1 MDRENHEERS
11 LAKSLGGAV
20 GECPLP
26 SAHDKLAEAHYFIHE
41 MLENYHHP
49 HEFRYSLSGFLQ
61 AARSTTLMLQSD
73 LSSRQGFGEWY
84 VEHQHELATSPD
96 LRLLNQLRVRIVHQ
110 DSLVPASF
118 MFAGY
123 LKYGKPKLGF
133 EIPLDPMR
141 DSIEA
146 LIDVRRHFTDFAH
159 PHRAWIGEELGIR
172 R

>member
-20 GECPLP
+20 GESPLP

-96 LRLLNQLRVRIVHQ
+96 LRLLNQLRVRIV
-110 DSLVPASF
+110 
-118 MFAGY
+118 
-123 LKYGKPKLGF
+123 
-133 EIPLDPMR
+133 
-141 DSIEA
+141 
-146 LIDVRRHFTDFAH
+146 
-159 PHRAWIGEELGIR
+159 
-172 R
+172 